1 MNARYFPWILG
12 AGVCAML
19 SAQPVL
25 AQSAALDRAEAAASQ
40 NDISDYITP
49 SSDGISQTIF
59 LGTRPV
65 DHTFQVKEEGD
76 YRISS
81 QSFPGESGDYRV
93 SASLKDQSGQV
104 LAEDQGNESSNGF
117 NIREHLAP
125 GEYTV
130 TVTGQSRGPTSGG
143 NQSVTIWVRNADA
156 VTQEENGLADSN
168 KVTRLAPEAGSTA
181 SAAMATSSAAVS
193 STGRTDPSAVSSQTV
208 DSAPAGPEGAA
219 PRQSADAPA
228 QADATPASEV
238 PSQTTIVREVPIRT
252 NDDVLKFEVV
262 QPGRV
267 SLESATFGG
276 YRGTYRIK
284 AQLKDAQGNVVA
296 ESAGQGA
303 DGDFHIEQ
311 RLEPGTYTVH
321 IEGQKFGSAR
331 SGTNSFTLRIRQLDA
346 S

>member
-25 AQSAALDRAEAAASQ
+25 AKSAALERAEAAASQ
-40 NDISDYITP
+40 NDVSSYIT
-49 SSDGISQTIF
+49 SASDGVSQTIF
-59 LGTRPV
+59 LGNRPV

-76 YRISS
+76 YLISS

-104 LAEDQGNESSNGF
+104 LAEDQGNERSNGF
-117 NIREHLAP
+117 NIRKHLTA

-156 VTQEENGLADSN
+156 VTRQENGLADSN
-168 KVTRLAPEAGSTA
+168 RVTRLAPEAGSAASSTA
-181 SAAMATSSAAVS
+181 TTASSAAVS
-193 STGRTDPSAVSSQTV
+193 SAGHAEPS
-208 DSAPAGPEGAA
+208 GASNQADGGA
-219 PRQSADAPA
+219 PRQTAEAPN
-228 QADATPASEV
+228 QAGATTTSEV
-238 PSQTTIVREVPIRT
+238 ASQTTIVREVPIRT

-284 AQLKDAQGNVVA
+284 AQLKDAQGNIVA
-296 ESAGQGA
+296 ENSGQGA